1 MGKAMT
7 PIAFPRI
14 VSACMSKDCARNPIQ
29 RSINIPSLFLLGIWL
44 ATIPVPK
51 RIQKLRSMR
60 ASMSRRQTP
69 SPRSCR
75 RKFSRSRIRCS
86 QGLQGWTATTGLP
99 FSGAVV
105 SIRSSSTMASLL
117 IRSLSYRR
125 AAMIRT
131 AMKSYRAMSSSITI
145 S

>member
-14 VSACMSKDCARNPIQ
+14 VSACMSKGCARNPTQ
-29 RSINIPSLFLLGIWL
+29 RSINIPLQFLLGIWR

-51 RIQKLRSMR
+51 RIQKLQSMR
-60 ASMSRRQTP
+60 ASMSRRQIP

-75 RKFSRSRIRCS
+75 RKFSRSRIHCS
-86 QGLQGWTATTGLP
+86 PGLQSWTATTGLP

-105 SIRSSSTMASLL
+105 SIRSSSIMASLS
-117 IRSLSYRR
+117 IRSLSSRR
-125 AAMIRT
+125 VATIRT
-131 AMKSYRAMSSSITI
+131 AMKSYRAMSSNITI